1 MIVDAPADLACEHHR
16 PLGLAHAVTGETEIR
31 WTRDGQRFV
40 HSAVDATPFVR
51 QLFRQYGEDIDD
63 LEVRRNSL
71 EDTYMKLV
79 MESEGGA
86 R

>member
-1 MIVDAPADLACEHHR
+1 
-16 PLGLAHAVTGETEIR
+16 
-31 WTRDGQRFV
+31 V

-51 QLFRQYGEDIDD
+51 ELFRQYGEDIAD
-63 LEVRRNSL
+63 LEVRRNNL

-79 MESEGGA
+79 LEAEGGN